1 MSDNRTLTSS
11 KRAIRQAYWA
21 SKGMSLPD
29 TSGDRYINYAESVE
43 ANLIPGVFIS
53 ESRED
58 YELGKGSEL
67 TGSEGQPPKMAAM
80 FSSSALVVN
89 TFGPWRTDPSTLRLK
104 SYPVFQSLRF
114 EAACPNGLKKYSPLA
129 TDPHL
134 DVLLK
139 SPDVVLGIESKCL
152 EYLLPKEADFS
163 KTYDK
168 ISDERNCSRWF
179 QYIEVLRANSRQYH
193 YLDVAQLI
201 KHALGLSYTYAGKQQ
216 GSPALLY
223 LFWEPTNWNNF
234 DEFKRHRDEV
244 ARFSAAM
251 SGDVLRFEALSYFEL
266 WEDWQRNPSPDWL
279 PQHVKN
285 LLARYAVEI

>member
-1 MSDNRTLTSS
+1 MSDNKTLESS

-29 TSGDRYINYAESVE
+29 TSGDCYINYAESVE
-43 ANLIPGVFIS
+43 ANLIPGVFFS

-67 TGSEGQPPKMAAM
+67 IGRKGQPPKMSAM

-104 SYPVFQSLRF
+104 SYPAFQSLRF
-114 EAACPNGLKKYSPLA
+114 EAACPNGLKQYSPRA

-139 SPDVVLGIESKCL
+139 SPDVVLGIESKCV
-152 EYLLPKEADFS
+152 EYLLPKEAAFS

-168 ISDERNCSRWF
+168 ISDERSCSRWF
-179 QYIEVLRANSRQYH
+179 QYIEVLRVNSRQYH
-193 YLDVAQLI
+193 YLDVSQLI

-234 DEFKRHRDEV
+234 DEFKRHRDEIE
-244 ARFSAAM
+244 RFSVAM
-251 SGDVLRFEALSYFEL
+251 SDDALRFEALSYFEL

-279 PQHVKN
+279 SQHVKN